1 MDTAASELPHI
12 VCLLRDSLP
21 LEQDDV
27 SVCFDPARFARK
39 TNPAQEQ
46 AIDSQWRRQCRQ
58 NPRLFNGSKFRYA
71 GLRWT
76 GAPQLQLGLT
86 SYREHIGTNCRAGQR
101 LLQEAGAAVHGD
113 RQAFLADPLGVGA
126 LLLTA
131 DNRLAFVRRAL
142 WTGEYP
148 GRLDRPGG
156 HAEPDELPRAE
167 LAEPAAVLDEVF
179 ESVRR
184 ELRDE
189 LGVPLTHL
197 SRAYLTGVLRDR
209 DMGGRPT
216 LEFVVR
222 CSLPSSELE
231 RIYNEGKH
239 AEADES
245 LGLVFLTR
253 LELFSDSCVIRV
265 PELDEVDAEC
275 PGVAREAAV
284 APAAADVNCTGPERD
299 DGAAVH
305 HCEEEQAGEAA
316 AHAEEPKAPAAAGPP
331 VRGKEAPKKR
341 RRNKKDKKAAAAAA
355 RSEAAQPAGTG
366 EAGGPRLRSESLA
379 NNVSSQLVASDAA
392 LADATSSS
400 ADAVL
405 PSAEPGNPASAADAG
420 DTQES
425 LEAALARVELGSAA
439 AETDEIVVVQQN
451 GVVLLKTGEQ
461 VTETVMPTAPLS
473 GQIETLAEVVNNP
486 EVNAPEGADAATAE
500 KSVEEAERERKA
512 KLWEEMTPACRGSLM
527 LLKQVQLKG
536 FVFRF

>member
-1 MDTAASELPHI
+1 MDTTPSELPHI

-156 HAEPDELPRAE
+156 HAEPD
-167 LAEPAAVLDEVF
+167 D
-179 ESVRR
+179 
-184 ELRDE
+184 
-189 LGVPLTHL
+189 
-197 SRAYLTGVLRDR
+197 RAYLTGVLRDR

-216 LEFVVR
+216 LEFVV
-222 CSLPSSELE
+222 SSMQVEIAHCPRPKLE

-275 PGVAREAAV
+275 PG
-284 APAAADVNCTGPERD
+284 G
-299 DGAAVH
+299 
-305 HCEEEQAGEAA
+305 
-316 AHAEEPKAPAAAGPP
+316 
-331 VRGKEAPKKR
+331 
-341 RRNKKDKKAAAAAA
+341 
-355 RSEAAQPAGTG
+355 
-366 EAGGPRLRSESLA
+366 
-379 NNVSSQLVASDAA
+379 
-392 LADATSSS
+392 
-400 ADAVL
+400 
-405 PSAEPGNPASAADAG
+405 
-420 DTQES
+420 
-425 LEAALARVELGSAA
+425 
-439 AETDEIVVVQQN
+439 
-451 GVVLLKTGEQ
+451 
-461 VTETVMPTAPLS
+461 